1 VRPLI
6 YSIAVSL
13 DGYINDAKGS
23 LGWVPVDEEYH
34 RFANA
39 QQAETGLS
47 IYGTRMW
54 QTMRYWGTAEQQTG
68 LSDFELE
75 FARLWKPAEKLV
87 VSHSLSEADML
98 AGARLFRG
106 DVVGEVRRLKRQDGG
121 RIAVSGATLASTLL
135 DAGLVDEI
143 QPFIVPA
150 VLGGGTPFLSAKSAS
165 KYRLVDSRR
174 FGNGMTFLRCARVDG
189 QG

>member
-1 VRPLI
+1 MRKLI

-13 DGYINDAKGS
+13 DGYINDPQGS
-23 LGWVPVDEEYH
+23 LSWVPVDEEYH

-54 QTMRYWGTAEQQTG
+54 ETMRYWDTAADQPGQT
-68 LSDFELE
+68 DVELE

-87 VSHSLSEADML
+87 ASRSLAESDML
-98 AGARLFRG
+98 AGATLFRG
-106 DVVGEVRRLKRQDGG
+106 DIVAEIRRLKQQPGKQ
-121 RIAVSGATLASTLL
+121 IAVAGATLASVLV

-150 VLGGGTPFLSAKSAS
+150 VLGGGTPFLSAGSAS
-165 KYRLVDSRR
+165 KYRLEESRR
-174 FGNGMTFLRCARVDG
+174 FANGMTFLRCARVV
-189 QG
+189 

>member
-1 VRPLI
+1 MRKLI

-13 DGYINDAKGS
+13 DGYINDPNGS

-39 QQAETGLS
+39 QQAETSLS

-54 QTMRYWGTAEQQTG
+54 QTMRYWDTAETEPGQP
-68 LSDFELE
+68 DFAVD
-75 FARLWKPAEKLV
+75 FARLWKPADKLV
-87 VSHSLSEADML
+87 VSHSLSGDDML
-98 AGARLFRG
+98 AGARLFQG
-106 DVVGEVRRLKRQDGG
+106 DIVAEVGRLKRQSGG
-121 RIAVSGATLASTLL
+121 QIAVSGATLASVLV

-150 VLGGGTPFLSAKSAS
+150 VLGGGTPFLSATSAS
-165 KYRLVDSRR
+165 KFQLLDSRR
-174 FGNGMTFLRCARVDG
+174 FANGMTFLRCARVS
-189 QG
+189 